1 MPADRNV
8 RIRADLVP
16 LLEARS
22 RRMGMSLNAYVS
34 DVLRVHLHPG
44 EWAQGI
50 RPPGLTALADAL
62 VESEGKR
69 GTWIVLYGGLPPR
82 LTLVAGRVVGAGPTH
97 LRIGLHGLEG
107 QAVLVPRNELTAWW
121 LVLDQDHPE
130 PEIREALRESGA
142 SALYLRHLL

>member
-1 MPADRNV
+1 MSSDKNV

-22 RRMGMSLNAYVS
+22 RRMSMSLNAYVS

-50 RPPGLTALADAL
+50 RAPGLTSLADAL

-69 GTWIVLYGGLPPR
+69 ATWIVLFGGLPPR

-97 LRIGLHGLEG
+97 LRIGLHGIRD
-107 QAVLVPRNELTAWW
+107 QAVLVPRIELTAWW
-121 LVLDQDHPE
+121 LLLDQDHPG
-130 PEIREALRESGA
+130 PEIRQALVESGA
-142 SALYLRHLL
+142 SAVYSRHLL